1 MRMKAMHMVAFILLI
16 VGGINWLL
24 VGVFG
29 SDIGGFLFGGMD
41 APVSRLIARAPWA
54 PVLVG
59 AAAIYEV
66 ATHKKSCRACG
77 TDAASMPQM

>member
-1 MRMKAMHMVAFILLI
+1 MKAMHMVAFILLV

-29 SDIGGFLFGGMD
+29 SDIGEFLFGGMD
-41 APVSRLIARAPWA
+41 APVSRLIY
-54 PVLVG
+54 VLVG

-66 ATHKKSCRACG
+66 ATHKKSCRVCG

>member
-29 SDIGGFLFGGMD
+29 SDIGEFLFGGMD
-41 APVSRLIARAPWA
+41 APVSRLIY
-54 PVLVG
+54 VLVG
-59 AAAIYEV
+59 VAAIYEV

>member
-1 MRMKAMHMVAFILLI
+1 MKIAHMVAFILLI

-29 SDIGGFLFGGMD
+29 SDIGDFLFGGMG
-41 APVSRLIARAPWA
+41 APLSRLVY
-54 PVLVG
+54 VLVG

-66 ATHKKSCRACG
+66 ATHKKGCRVCG
-77 TDAASMPQM
+77 TDM

>member
-41 APVSRLIARAPWA
+41 APVSRLIY
-54 PVLVG
+54 VLVG
-59 AAAIYEV
+59 VAAIYEV

>member
-29 SDIGGFLFGGMD
+29 SDIGEFLFGGMD
-41 APVSRLIARAPWA
+41 APVKGHPLGATGIAN
-54 PVLVG
+54 
-59 AAAIYEV
+59 IYEV

>member
-1 MRMKAMHMVAFILLI
+1 MRMKAMHMVAFILLV

-29 SDIGGFLFGGMD
+29 SDIGEFLFGGMD
-41 APVSRLIARAPWA
+41 APVSRLIY
-54 PVLVG
+54 VLVG

>member
-29 SDIGGFLFGGMD
+29 SDIGEFLFGGMD
-41 APVSRLIARAPWA
+41 APVSRLIY
-54 PVLVG
+54 VLVG
-59 AAAIYEV
+59 VAAIYEM
-66 ATHKKSCRACG
+66 ATHKKRCRACG

>member
-29 SDIGGFLFGGMD
+29 SDIGEFLFGGMD
-41 APVSRLIARAPWA
+41 APVSRLIY
-54 PVLVG
+54 VLVG
-59 AAAIYEV
+59 VAAIYEV
-66 ATHKKSCRACG
+66 ATHKKSCRVCG
-77 TDAASMPQM
+77 TDVASMPQM

>member
-1 MRMKAMHMVAFILLI
+1 MHMVAFILLI

-41 APVSRLIARAPWA
+41 APVSRLIY
-54 PVLVG
+54 VLVG
-59 AAAIYEV
+59 VAAIYEV